1 MKARW
6 AVGAYLA
13 RLVGCCRGGG
23 GGGGRGGR
31 QKEYMGAFWLTLSPF
46 MYHYGSNNRGRR
58 RDVL

>member
-13 RLVGCCRGGG
+13 LLLQCCSVCVWGGC
-23 GGGGRGGR
+23 GGR